1 MPRPKYKPP
10 ASVGTDDTD
19 SPMTQKE
26 LGPKGPDM
34 DSLAKIVDPL
44 KNLDN
49 EESQNISKSD
59 IPSNT
64 VESIG
69 KAIDVIPA
77 SDETTTVI
85 GAGESVETPVGTPM
99 FSPKRFDRAVSLPN
113 DKVLDTQSTLS
124 PVVKP
129 IDTDC
134 TNTPRPP
141 R

>member
-1 MPRPKYKPP
+1 M
-10 ASVGTDDTD
+10 
-19 SPMTQKE
+19 
-26 LGPKGPDM
+26 
-34 DSLAKIVDPL
+34 DPL

-134 TNTPRPP
+134 TNTPRTP

>member
-1 MPRPKYKPP
+1 M
-10 ASVGTDDTD
+10 DDTD
-19 SPMTQKE
+19 SPVTQKE
-26 LGPKGPDM
+26 FGPKGSSDTDP
-34 DSLAKIVDPL
+34 LAKMVEPM

-59 IPSNT
+59 IPGK
-64 VESIG
+64 ESI
-69 KAIDVIPA
+69 DLIPA
-77 SDETTTVI
+77 SDETTATVI
-85 GAGESVETPVGTPM
+85 GAGGKVETPVGTPT

-124 PVVKP
+124 PVIKP

-134 TNTPRPP
+134 TNTPRTP